1 MVRNVENEVA
11 IKYKWKVVVQ
21 VETRVVFRRRLFSVR
36 YLLFLWT
43 NGIRYFDIVQ
53 NVIEMI
59 EPQIDRQLTDTNSF
73 F

>member
-21 VETRVVFRRRLFSVR
+21 VETRIVFRRILFSVL

-43 NGIRYFDIVQ
+43 SGIRYFDIVQ
-53 NVIEMI
+53 NVVEIGSVV
-59 EPQIDRQLTDTNSF
+59 LV
-73 F
+73 

>member
-21 VETRVVFRRRLFSVR
+21 VETRIVFRRIIFSVL

-53 NVIEMI
+53 NVNEIG
-59 EPQIDRQLTDTNSF
+59 SVVF
-73 F
+73 V

>member
-21 VETRVVFRRRLFSVR
+21 IETRIVFRRILFSVL

-53 NVIEMI
+53 NVIEI
-59 EPQIDRQLTDTNSF
+59 GSVVF
-73 F
+73 V